1 MKCEVCPKFCEIKP
15 GQYGICGARINLDGT
30 IRCDSYGIVTA
41 LSLDPIEKKPLR
53 RFFPGSNILSI
64 GSYGCNL
71 RCSFCQNHHI
81 SMVRKPERYA
91 ILSPQELTEKA
102 TEFKREGNIG
112 LAYTYNEP
120 LIAYEFVR
128 DCANLV
134 AEQGMKNVVVTNGYI
149 NREPLSEL
157 LPVIDGW
164 NIDLKSFSDVFY
176 RRIGGDLE
184 TVKQT
189 ILLAATGSHVEV
201 TTLVIPGEND
211 SDEEMQQLSQ
221 WLASVDPSIPL
232 HIARFFPNY
241 HMNDRPAT
249 PVDRILRLSEIARE
263 SLQYVYEGNMS

>member
-1 MKCEVCPKFCEIKP
+1 MKCEVCPRHCEIKP
-15 GQYGICGARINLDGT
+15 GQYGVCGARINLDGE

-53 RFFPGSNILSI
+53 RFFPGSNILSA

-81 SMVRKPERYA
+81 SMVRKPEQYVK
-91 ILSPQELTEKA
+91 LSPIELSEKA
-102 TEFKREGNIG
+102 AEFKKNGNIG

-128 DCANLV
+128 DCAIII

-149 NREPLSEL
+149 NQEPLSEL
-157 LPVIDGW
+157 LPLIDAW
-164 NIDLKSFSDVFY
+164 NIDLKSFSDDFY
-176 RRIGGDLE
+176 RRIGGDVK

-189 ILLAATGSHVEV
+189 ITLAATVSHVEV

-211 SDEEMQQLSQ
+211 SDEEMRQLTK
-221 WLASVDPSIPL
+221 WLASVDPGIPL
-232 HIARFFPNY
+232 HVSRFFPNFN
-241 HMNDRPAT
+241 MKDRPAT
-249 PVDRILRLSEIARE
+249 QVDRILRLAEIARE
-263 SLQYVYEGNMS
+263 SLQYVYEGNL

>member
-1 MKCEVCPKFCEIKP
+1 MRCEVCPRFCEIKP
-15 GQYGICGARINLDGT
+15 GLYGICGARTNLDGA

-41 LSLDPIEKKPLR
+41 MSLDPIEKKPLR

-81 SMVRKPERYA
+81 SMVRKPERF
-91 ILSPQELTEKA
+91 IRLSPKELSEKA
-102 TEFKREGNIG
+102 TEFKKDGNIG

-128 DCANLV
+128 DCSILV
-134 AEQGMKNVVVTNGYI
+134 REQNMKNVVVTNGYI

-157 LPVIDGW
+157 LPVIDAW
-164 NIDLKSFSDVFY
+164 NIDLKGFSDDFY
-176 RRIGGDLE
+176 RSIGGDLP
-184 TVKQT
+184 TVQQT
-189 ILLAATGSHVEV
+189 ITLTAAVSHVEI

-211 SDEEMQQLSQ
+211 SEDEMRQLSQ
-221 WLASVDPSIPL
+221 WLASVDPSIPF
-232 HIARFFPNY
+232 HVSRFFPNY

-249 PVDRILRLSEIARE
+249 PVDRIQRLTEVARE
-263 SLQYVYEGNMS
+263 SLQYVYAGNL